1 MALPNLP
8 DLFQPSLVGRAARAG
23 FEFAGEARTFGE
35 LDAVSNSLADYL
47 LREGLAPG
55 DRVAVYLEN
64 RPGADHRLLGGGEGR
79 LHLHADQ
86 HPLSLGRD
94 RPHTG

>member
-8 DLFQPSLVGRAARAG
+8 DLFQPSLVGRVARAG

-47 LREGLAPG
+47 LREGLRRATAS
-55 DRVAVYLEN
+55 RSTSEN
-64 RPGADHRLLGGGEGR
+64 RR
-79 LHLHADQ
+79 
-86 HPLSLGRD
+86 S
-94 RPHTG
+94 